1 MKQALK
7 FFFYIST
14 KLLTHNFVEV
24 NKIVRGYE
32 LFVIIHTIPVITIM
46 NKSYDKQ
53 LFVGIRILLI
63 NCKNLQYMYKLT
75 TSDPQPCSRT
85 LNYLDFYIF
94 LP

>member
-7 FFFYIST
+7 FLFYIST
-14 KLLTHNFVEV
+14 KLLTHNFVEI

-53 LFVGIRILLI
+53 LFVGIRNLLI
-63 NCKNLQYMYKLT
+63 NCKNLQYM
-75 TSDPQPCSRT
+75 
-85 LNYLDFYIF
+85 
-94 LP
+94 